1 MTSMG
6 APFSWPQVII
16 HLWETALGYTE
27 TPRHFLVGAPFGGSR
42 TKPVPT
48 SVERAVWGYDCDVP
62 KNSRKQLHVV
72 WLRKESWT
80 GQLEYMSANGRSSNI
95 KKAWSVLKVV
105 NATHLCENPLLP
117 LFQTIASVGTNCT
130 RYSWYA
136 HRYPV
141 NLHANWLPWHMEL
154 LDSAW
159 TAVRFLPVT
168 QAVFND
174 PQNSQLL
181 RWVTVACGPPPWH
194 LLRWR
199 LQVSDSWWHLRS
211 KLENPLWQKAPVT
224 LNFQE

>member
-1 MTSMG
+1 MDPGRSGTN
-6 APFSWPQVII
+6 
-16 HLWETALGYTE
+16 
-27 TPRHFLVGAPFGGSR
+27 
-42 TKPVPT
+42 
-48 SVERAVWGYDCDVP
+48 ERADALWGYDCDVP
-62 KNSRKQLHVV
+62 KNIRKQLHVV
-72 WLRKESWT
+72 WLLRKESWT

-95 KKAWSVLKVV
+95 KKVWSVLKVV

-136 HRYPV
+136 HRYLV
-141 NLHANWLPWHMEL
+141 NLHANWLPWHTEL

-181 RWVTVACGPPPWH
+181 RWVTVGCGPPPMT
-194 LLRWR
+194 
-199 LQVSDSWWHLRS
+199 SIAM
-211 KLENPLWQKAPVT
+211 KAPSFRFLMAFAVQIGKSIVT
-224 LNFQE
+224 ESSCHPKLSRIRRIRVN

>member
-1 MTSMG
+1 MTPSYHPSVG
-6 APFSWPQVII
+6 NRFGVHRNA
-16 HLWETALGYTE
+16 
-27 TPRHFLVGAPFGGSR
+27 TPPFGWSTIWWIQDQTGTNER
-42 TKPVPT
+42 RACRVGLWLWCTKP
-48 SVERAVWGYDCDVP
+48 
-62 KNSRKQLHVV
+62 NIRKQLHVV

-95 KKAWSVLKVV
+95 KKVWSVLKVV

>member
-1 MTSMG
+1 MDPGRSGTN
-6 APFSWPQVII
+6 
-16 HLWETALGYTE
+16 
-27 TPRHFLVGAPFGGSR
+27 
-42 TKPVPT
+42 
-48 SVERAVWGYDCDVP
+48 ERADALWGYDCDVP
-62 KNSRKQLHVV
+62 KNIRKQLHVV
-72 WLRKESWT
+72 WLLRKESWT

-95 KKAWSVLKVV
+95 KKVWSVLKVV

-181 RWVTVACGPPPWH
+181 RWVTVGCGPPPPMT
-194 LLRWR
+194 
-199 LQVSDSWWHLRS
+199 SIAM
-211 KLENPLWQKAPVT
+211 KAPSFRFLMAFAVQIGKSIVT
-224 LNFQE
+224 ESSCHPKLSRIRRIRVN

>member
-1 MTSMG
+1 MDPGRSGTN
-6 APFSWPQVII
+6 
-16 HLWETALGYTE
+16 
-27 TPRHFLVGAPFGGSR
+27 
-42 TKPVPT
+42 
-48 SVERAVWGYDCDVP
+48 ERADALWGYDCDVP
-62 KNSRKQLHVV
+62 KNIRKQLHVV
-72 WLRKESWT
+72 WLLRKESWT

-95 KKAWSVLKVV
+95 KKVWSVLKVV

-136 HRYPV
+136 HRYLV

-181 RWVTVACGPPPWH
+181 RWVTVGCGPPPDDIYCDEGSKFPIPDGICGPNWKIH
-194 LLRWR
+194 CDRKLL
-199 LQVSDSWWHLRS
+199 S
-211 KLENPLWQKAPVT
+211 P
-224 LNFQE
+224 

>member
-1 MTSMG
+1 VDPGRSGTN
-6 APFSWPQVII
+6 
-16 HLWETALGYTE
+16 
-27 TPRHFLVGAPFGGSR
+27 
-42 TKPVPT
+42 
-48 SVERAVWGYDCDVP
+48 ERADALWGYDCDVP
-62 KNSRKQLHVV
+62 KNIRKQLHVV
-72 WLRKESWT
+72 WLLRKESWT

-95 KKAWSVLKVV
+95 KKVWSVLKVV

-181 RWVTVACGPPPWH
+181 RWVTVGCGPPPMT
-194 LLRWR
+194 
-199 LQVSDSWWHLRS
+199 SIAM
-211 KLENPLWQKAPVT
+211 KAPSFRFLMAFAVQIGKSIVT
-224 LNFQE
+224 ESSCHPKLSRIRRIRVN